1 MDKQFIN
8 RREAGKLLA
17 SELNAY
23 QDCPDAIVL
32 ALPRGGV
39 PVAFEIALHLHLP
52 LDVWIV
58 RKLGLPY
65 HKELAMGAIAAS
77 GERVMNQ
84 EVLKWSN
91 ISPETIE
98 RVVKEET
105 AELKRRDQLYRQGKP
120 YPNLTNQIIIL
131 VDDGIATGATMQAA
145 IASLQVHQPKEIVV
159 AVPIAS
165 PDICRNI
172 QAEVNQVICLLQPPS
187 LDAIG
192 RWYLNFAQTTD
203 QEVKDCLAESAQ
215 QLKSFSPI
223 R

>member
-1 MDKQFIN
+1 MDKQFID
-8 RREAGKLLA
+8 RREAGQILA

-23 QDCPDAIVL
+23 QDCAEAIVL

-39 PVAFEIALHLHLP
+39 PVAFEIATQLHLP

-65 HKELAMGAIAAS
+65 QKELAMGAIAAS

-91 ISPETIE
+91 ISLETIE
-98 RVVKEET
+98 QVVKEET
-105 AELKRRDQLYRQGKP
+105 TELKRRDQLYRQGKP
-120 YPNLTNQIIIL
+120 YPNLTDRIIIL

-145 IASLQVHQPKEIVV
+145 IASLQVHQPKEIIV

-192 RWYLNFAQTTD
+192 RWYLNFTQTTD
-203 QEVKDCLAESAQ
+203 QEVKACLAESAQ
-215 QLKSFSPI
+215 QLKS
-223 R
+223 

>member
-1 MDKQFIN
+1 MDRRFAD

-17 SELNAY
+17 SELKAY
-23 QDCPDAIVL
+23 QDCPGAMVL

-39 PVAFEIALHLHLP
+39 PVAFEIATQLHLP

-58 RKLGLPY
+58 RKLGVPY

-84 EVLKWSN
+84 EVVKWSN

-120 YPNLTNQIIIL
+120 WPSLADQIIIL

-145 IASLQVHQPKEIVV
+145 IASLQVHQPKEIIV
-159 AVPIAS
+159 AVPIVSA
-165 PDICRNI
+165 DICRSI
-172 QAEVNQVICLLQPPS
+172 QTEVDQVVCLLQPES

-192 RWYLNFAQTTD
+192 RWYLNFAQTSD
-203 QEVKDCLAESAQ
+203 QEVRDCLAESVK
-215 QLKSFSPI
+215 QLKGISPLD
-223 R
+223 

>member
-1 MDKQFIN
+1 MDRRFAD

-17 SELNAY
+17 SELKAY
-23 QDCPDAIVL
+23 QDCPGAMVL

-39 PVAFEIALHLHLP
+39 PVAFEIATQLHLP

-58 RKLGLPY
+58 RKLGVPY

-77 GERVMNQ
+77 GERVMNP
-84 EVLKWSN
+84 EVVKWSH
-91 ISPETIE
+91 ISTEIIE

-105 AELKRRDQLYRQGKP
+105 AELKRRDQLYRQGEP
-120 YPNLTNQIIIL
+120 WPSLTDQIIIL

-145 IASLQVHQPKEIVV
+145 IASLQVHQHKEIIV

-165 PDICRNI
+165 ADICRKI
-172 QAEVNQVICLLQPPS
+172 ETEVDQVICVLQPPS

-192 RWYLNFAQTTD
+192 RWYLNFAQTSD
-203 QEVKDCLAESAQ
+203 QEVKDCLAECAQ
-215 QLKSFSPI
+215 QLKSLSSI
-223 R
+223 H

>member
-1 MDKQFIN
+1 MDRQFAD
-8 RREAGKLLA
+8 RREAGKLLV
-17 SELNAY
+17 SKLNTY
-23 QDCPDAIVL
+23 QDCAEAIVL
-32 ALPRGGV
+32 ALPRGGG
-39 PVAFEIALHLHLP
+39 PVAFEIATRLHLP

-58 RKLGLPY
+58 RKLGVPY

-77 GERVMNQ
+77 GERVMNRD
-84 EVLKWSN
+84 VVRLSH

-105 AELKRRDQLYRQGKP
+105 EELQRRDQLYREGKP
-120 YPNLTNQIIIL
+120 WPSLTDQIIIL

-145 IASLQVHQPKEIVV
+145 IASLQVHHPKEIIV

-192 RWYLNFAQTTD
+192 RWYLNFTQTTD
-203 QEVKDCLAESAQ
+203 QEVKGCLAESAQ